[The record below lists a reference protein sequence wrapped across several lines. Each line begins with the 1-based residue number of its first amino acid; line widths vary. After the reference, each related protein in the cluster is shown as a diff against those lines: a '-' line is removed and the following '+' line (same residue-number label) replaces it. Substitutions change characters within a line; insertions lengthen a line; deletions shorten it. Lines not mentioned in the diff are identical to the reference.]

1 MTAKSKS
8 NIKPEITYD
17 QAMAELQKLVDE
29 LLNEQTSIDYLYAH
43 VARANELV
51 QICQEKLRKVDSMIK
66 EIIE

>member
-1 MTAKSKS
+1 MTVKSKS
-8 NIKPEITYD
+8 KINPEITYD

-29 LLNEQTSIDYLYAH
+29 LINEETSIDYLYVH

-51 QICQEKLRKVDSMIK
+51 LICQEKLRKVDGMIK

>member
-8 NIKPEITYD
+8 SSIPEITYD
-17 QAMAELQKLVDE
+17 QALAELQKLVNE
-29 LLNEQTSIDYLYAH
+29 LLNEETSIDYLYTH

-51 QICQEKLRKVDSMIK
+51 LICQEKLRKVDGMIK